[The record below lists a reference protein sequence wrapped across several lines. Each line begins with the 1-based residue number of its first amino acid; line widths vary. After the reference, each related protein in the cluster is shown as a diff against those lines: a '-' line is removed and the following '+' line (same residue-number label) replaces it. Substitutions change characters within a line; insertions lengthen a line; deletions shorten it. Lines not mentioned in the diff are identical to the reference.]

1 MYFDQ
6 RKRMPNMAIVQ
17 VSFTPQ
23 QINSKDS
30 RKKAKAIR
38 TQTSKGRRRRRSEI
52 FAAFFF

>member
-38 TQTSKGRRRRRSEI
+38 TQTSKGRRRRSEI